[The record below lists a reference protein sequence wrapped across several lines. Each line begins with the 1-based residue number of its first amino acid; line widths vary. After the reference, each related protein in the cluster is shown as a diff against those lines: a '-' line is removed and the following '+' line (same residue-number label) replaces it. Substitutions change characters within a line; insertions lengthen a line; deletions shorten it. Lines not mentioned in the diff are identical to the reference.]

1 MEITSYHLCRSPS
14 TLESPSRARLIN
26 KRRLAM
32 TSLRSKA
39 LPHRGTAHHTPHPE
53 MVEAGVLEEGKWI
66 FPQNVG
72 RTERL
77 GTG

>member
-1 MEITSYHLCRSPS
+1 
-14 TLESPSRARLIN
+14 
-26 KRRLAM
+26 
-32 TSLRSKA
+32 